1 MNEHIPT
8 NENGAEKILN
18 EREVLNLFDEMVG
31 GEYEIIRSSED
42 AEGLLVLE
50 VRTVG
55 EDGEMVQYDYVRK
68 NHDPQNFATET
79 AISVQYFIGDMPVS
93 GQTLKRLRGGV
104 WVPEVD

>member
-55 EDGEMVQYDYVRK
+55 
-68 NHDPQNFATET
+68 
-79 AISVQYFIGDMPVS
+79 
-93 GQTLKRLRGGV
+93 
-104 WVPEVD
+104 